1 MIRLECDLRFRVRST
16 QYSVLSTVWVVAL
29 GVGFGGVWSSI
40 AVAAAPKLT
49 YFFPTGGQRGQT
61 IAVTAAGEF
70 SNRPAQVWMDR
81 AGLTVT
87 LEKDKG
93 KLAINV
99 AADATPGVY
108 WLRLY
113 DREGA
118 SALRPFVV
126 GTLPEIAEAE
136 TNDLPTKPQ
145 VMEPGCVVNGKL
157 AKSNDADGFQVN
169 LATGQTLVASLQASS
184 ILGSPMDAI
193 LQVCELVE
201 RGDSAAS
208 RESGSD
214 SKSPLA
220 RRRVEAFVVAQNHDT
235 VGLDPRIVF
244 TAPMEGQYLVRVF
257 AFPSTPDSTI
267 RFAGGEA
274 YVYRLTL
281 TTGPFLDHALPL
293 AVSAE
298 ESSVELGGWNLG
310 GITSMLLPSLAN
322 DPDAL
327 APAEDRLA
335 WVWREGSAGA
345 FALPRT
351 TFENI
356 VASGLRDIPVPATI
370 SGRLAR
376 PGELHTLSFAAK
388 KDEKLRLRVAAK
400 SLGFPTDAVLE
411 IADSGGKVLA
421 EADDT
426 GRDDRDPT
434 LDFTAPADGTYRVII
449 RDLHGRGDLR
459 MLYRLTMERVQPDFS
474 LTLAADSFV
483 LEKGKPLEIPVAV
496 TVRDG
501 LREAIE
507 IRAVELPEGIT
518 AEVATFTPTGD
529 APAPMSGSGKR
540 RRSEGQAA
548 AGPTAKLILK
558 ADGGKSLPDGFPIR
572 IEGRT
577 KGNSPLAHTA
587 RFPLN
592 LPLAGSHQ
600 AAWVTVKK

>member
-1 MIRLECDLRFRVRST
+1 MHVSGYLVLGTRYL
-16 QYSVLSTVWVVAL
+16 VLSTVWFAAL
-29 GVGFGGVWSSI
+29 AIWFGGVWSNS
-40 AVAAAPKLT
+40 AVAAPPKLN
-49 YFFPTGGQRGQT
+49 YLFPAGGQRGQT

-70 SNRPAQVWMDR
+70 SNWPAQVWTDR
-81 AGLTVT
+81 AGLTAT
-87 LEKDKG
+87 PEKDKG

-145 VMEPGCVVNGKL
+145 HVEPGSVVNGKL
-157 AKSNDADGFQVN
+157 AKSNDADGYQVN

-193 LQVCELVE
+193 LQVCELIE
-201 RGDSAAS
+201 RGGPAVPIASGSSSTSSAAK
-208 RESGSD
+208 R
-214 SKSPLA
+214 P
-220 RRRVEAFVVAQNHDT
+220 VEAFVVAQNHDT

-244 TAPMEGQYLVRVF
+244 TAPKEGSYLVRVF
-257 AFPSTPDSTI
+257 AFPSMPDSTI
-267 RFAGGEA
+267 RFAGGDA

-298 ESSVELGGWNLG
+298 ESSVQLGGWNLG
-310 GITSMLLPSLAN
+310 GPSSVLVPSLAN
-322 DPDAL
+322 DPDAS
-327 APAEDRLA
+327 APAEDRSA
-335 WVWREGSAGA
+335 WVWREGMAGA
-345 FALPRT
+345 FSLPRT
-351 TFENI
+351 SFENI
-356 VASGLRDIPVPATI
+356 VASGSLDIPVPATI

-376 PGELHTLSFAAK
+376 PGELHSLSFAAK
-388 KDEKLRLRVAAK
+388 KEEKLRLRVAAK

-411 IADSGGKVLA
+411 IADSGGKLLA

-434 LDFTAPADGTYRVII
+434 LDFTAPADGTYRVTI

-459 MLYRLTMERVQPDFS
+459 MLYRLTIERVQPDFS
-474 LTLAADSFV
+474 LTLAADSFL

-507 IRAVELPEGIT
+507 IRAVGLPEGVT
-518 AEVATFTPTGD
+518 AEVTTFTPTGD
-529 APAPMSGSGKR
+529 APAPMSSSGKR

-548 AGPTAKLILK
+548 GAPTAKLILK
-558 ADGGKSLPDGFPIR
+558 ADVGKPLPDGLPIR

-577 KGNSPLAHTA
+577 TGSAVIVHTA

-600 AAWVTVKK
+600 AVWVTVKK